1 MRTIFTKKLTIF
13 WVTMLLL
20 TKPVFAQVIFGGS
33 DCGQWVSSKTE
44 TRKAWALGFMS
55 GMSMGTYYFAT
66 PADRKANGDWLDKV
80 NSADQIFIFI
90 DNYCQK
96 NPLRKVESAGFAL
109 YLELTSK

>member
-1 MRTIFTKKLTIF
+1 MKTKITKKVIVALT
-13 WVTMLLL
+13 TMLLL
-20 TKPVFAQVIFGGS
+20 VQPIFAQAIFGGS
-33 DCGQWVSSKTE
+33 DCGQWVSSKID
-44 TRKAWALGFMS
+44 TRKAWVLGFMS

-96 NPLRKVESAGFAL
+96 NPLKRVESAGFAL
-109 YLELTSK
+109 YLELISK